1 MGCGSSNSKAK
12 TPSVRVNNVESL
24 KIQVGNFVVQNP
36 RAFQEEYKIGKSLG
50 SGAFGE
56 VRKVIHRATGEA
68 RAVKIFRKDL
78 AVSDSSQK
86 KLMEEINV
94 LRSLDHPNIIRVY
107 EFFEDNKR
115 FYIVMEQCNGGE
127 LFEEILKR
135 QNFGEPQAAIIVQQL
150 LSAVA
155 YLHDNG
161 IIHRDLKPENILLE
175 ESRDIMN
182 IKLIDFGT
190 AVRVDKNKTIK
201 GAIGTAYYIA
211 PEVLSGTYNHRCDLW
226 SLGVIIFI
234 LLGGYPPFDGQN
246 DEEILEKVKKSN
258 YSFKNQVWNNISKEA
273 KELIQGLLAPS
284 VSRLT
289 AHDALASSWI
299 RMNLQRQQVG
309 DDVKKAALDG
319 LKSFQKSS
327 KLRDAVNTFIT
338 TQCVSVADTKELR
351 KVFKD
356 MDKNGDGKLSREELL
371 EYYSKEMGPEQ
382 ANKEV
387 NRIMSEVD
395 TDNSGYVD
403 YTEFIKATIDFKTIT
418 SAGFLKRAFD
428 VFDKDGSGS
437 ISASELKRLLAGG
450 NICEDNIWSEII
462 KNVDSNGDG
471 EIDFREFERIIL
483 SKI

>member
-1 MGCGSSNSKAK
+1 MGCGSSNSKAR
-12 TPSVRVNNVESL
+12 TPSVRVHNVEGL

-36 RAFQEEYKIGKSLG
+36 KAFQEEYKIGKNLG

-56 VRKVIHRATGEA
+56 VRKVIHRATNEN

-86 KLMEEINV
+86 KLMEEINI

-115 FYIVMEQCNGGE
+115 FYIVMEQCSGGE

-135 QNFGEPQAAIIVQQL
+135 QNFGEPQAAIILQQL
-150 LSAVA
+150 FSAVA

-182 IKLIDFGT
+182 IKVIDFGT
-190 AVRVDKNKTIK
+190 AVRVDQSKTIK

-211 PEVLSGTYNHRCDLW
+211 PEVLSGTYNYKCDLW

-234 LLGGYPPFDGQN
+234 LLAGYPPFDGQN

-258 YSFKNQVWNNISKEA
+258 YSFKNQIWNGISNEA
-273 KELIQGLLAPS
+273 KDLIKGLLAPS
-284 VSRLT
+284 MTRLT
-289 AHDALASSWI
+289 AHQALAHPWI
-299 RMNLQRQQVG
+299 KNNSQQQVISN
-309 DDVKKAALDG
+309 DVVKAALGG
-319 LKSFQKSS
+319 LSNFQQSS

-351 KVFKD
+351 KVFKA
-356 MDKNGDGKLSREELL
+356 MDTNGDGKLSREELL
-371 EYYSKEMGPEQ
+371 DYYSKEMGQEQ
-382 ANKEV
+382 ANEEV
-387 NRIMSEVD
+387 NRIMTQVD
-395 TDNSGYVD
+395 TDNSGFVD
-403 YTEFIKATIDFKTIT
+403 YTEFIKATLDFKTIS
-418 SAGFLKRAFD
+418 SAGFLKRAFE
-428 VFDKDGSGS
+428 VFDKDGSGT
-437 ISASELKRLLAGG
+437 ISANELKRLLAGG
-450 NICEDNIWSEII
+450 NVCEDSIWSEII

-471 EIDFREFERIIL
+471 EIDFREFEKIIL